1 MTFPKTD
8 GSEWGAAQSAP
19 WVPHNESMRRLDA
32 AVSRWI
38 VADRDLTAP
47 PGSCVD
53 GANYLV
59 ASSPTGAWAGQA
71 GKLATAVGT
80 NAANGWLF
88 TTVAVNGY
96 RIFVQDENQELRY
109 NGSSWAS
116 EGGGGKFT
124 LPVMAPAMVARSTN
138 GAASASFETA
148 TNKVMYRCFDFD
160 QSTDEFVQFSV
171 PMFKRWNEGTLTYQ
185 VIWTASATGDA
196 VWSLQAVAVSNDDPI
211 DAAFGT
217 AVSVTDGVTAANDLM
232 FTSESAAVTVGGTPA
247 ENDMVIFQ
255 LSRDADNGSDT
266 LSGDA
271 RLIGVLLFI
280 NTNASDDS

>member
-88 TTVAVNGY
+88 TFVAVEGNQLY
-96 RIFVQDENQELRY
+96 LQDEGVEIEHDGSVWVNSGTNVSAPITDATTARTASLGDLGQY
-109 NGSSWAS
+109 IIFTNGSAVT
-116 EGGGGKFT
+116 FT
-124 LPVMAPAMVARSTN
+124 IPPNSSVAFPVGSTISFEQN
-138 GAASASFETA
+138 GA
-148 TNKVMYRCFDFD
+148 
-160 QSTDEFVQFSV
+160 
-171 PMFKRWNEGTLTYQ
+171 GTVT
-185 VIWTASATGDA
+185 I
-196 VWSLQAVAVSNDDPI
+196 DP
-211 DAAFGT
+211 DT
-217 AVSVTDGVTAANDLM
+217 GVTLNSRGGFLASSGQ
-232 FTSESAAVTVGGTPA
+232 FAVVQVKKVATDTWTV
-247 ENDMVIFQ
+247 I
-255 LSRDADNGSDT
+255 
-266 LSGDA
+266 GDVA
-271 RLIGVLLFI
+271 
-280 NTNASDDS
+280 